1 MPGPTDIIER
11 AMIAL
16 VAVLDANVDIA
27 AITGKANGNV
37 TAWAQETPTDMP
49 VLVYRYIV
57 ATPGGGAIGDTR
69 EIQWSFSAVAATES
83 VANAMLEVVEK
94 VQWAPVLAALNPPLN
109 GYMFNPVRRP
119 IPWDSDADAS
129 RADLELTLIVTK

>member
-27 AITGKANGNV
+27 AITGKANGNM
-37 TAWAQETPTDMP
+37 TAWSQETPASIP
-49 VLVYRYIV
+49 VLAYRYVI
-57 ATPGGGAIGDTR
+57 ATPGGMATGDTR
-69 EIQWSFSAVAATES
+69 EVLWNFSAVAATES
-83 VANAMLEVVEK
+83 VANAMLEVVENIL
-94 VQWAPVLAALNPPLN
+94 WAPVLAALNPPLD
-109 GYMFNPVRRP
+109 GFMYHPVRRP